1 MKIGYCPTM
10 EKYLKKYIDNKNF
23 ELINLGSARQVLSLL
38 DNDEIDVGV
47 IGRQAKKSEFNGV
60 LKRIGTGYTL
70 ITTTKSMISNDD
82 LETLEIYTNISKEII
97 KQKYPYLKN
106 IIYHN
111 SLKDALSNGKI
122 QLISWDNWN
131 DNFELLIPIDD
142 FNNKNPDFRVPH
154 FYSKKDVF
162 LEELELTKNLTISH

>member
-38 DNDEIDVGV
+38 DNDKIDVGV
-47 IGRQAKKSEFNGV
+47 IGRQAKKSEFEGV

-70 ITTTKSMISNDD
+70 ITAIKSMISNED
-82 LETLEIYTNISKEII
+82 LETLEIHTNISKEII

-111 SLKDALSNGKI
+111 SLEDALAKGEI

-154 FYSKKDVF
+154 FYSKKEEF
-162 LEELELTKNLTISH
+162 LDKLGLTYK

>member
-23 ELINLGSARQVLSLL
+23 ELINLGSARQVLFLL
-38 DNDEIDVGV
+38 DNNEIDVGV

-70 ITTTKSMISNDD
+70 ITTTKSMISNDG
-82 LETLEIYTNISKEII
+82 LKTLEIHTNISNEII
-97 KQKYPYLKN
+97 KQRYPYLKN

-131 DNFELLIPIDD
+131 DNFELLIPMHD
-142 FNNKNPDFRVPH
+142 FNNKNSDFRVPH
-154 FYSKKDVF
+154 FYSKKYVF
-162 LEELELTKNLTISH
+162 LDKLELDSR